1 MTPQGRMLGYVR
13 LEDGYIIYYFYP
25 PDTHLLEL
33 FVRPVYNVNVSI
45 LNPSSIEQTVIER

>member
-1 MTPQGRMLGYVR
+1 MLGHVR

-33 FVRPVYNVNVSI
+33 FTRSDYNVNVSI
-45 LNPSSIEQTVIER
+45 LNPISIEQMVIER